1 MVLLKM
7 MLRLF
12 TTIFGT
18 THPAKE
24 EEDKYAWMLFGLI
37 VVMAV
42 AMAAMALIVVRLVK

>member
-1 MVLLKM
+1 MTLLKM

-24 EEDKYAWMLFGLI
+24 DEDKYAWMLFGLI
-37 VVMAV
+37 LVMVFGMAVMAV
-42 AMAAMALIVVRLVK
+42 IVVRLVR